1 MKLNVNCIRDIL
13 LTVEEECDFET
24 PWEYQEDSPPPK
36 FLADYTHK
44 EIVYHI
50 NQAQKSNPICGVEYF
65 ECGSDIYI
73 SDLTP
78 KGHEFL
84 SNIRND
90 TVWKKVLSKASGASL
105 PIILEVA
112 KEAAKKYFLG

>member
-1 MKLNVNCIRDIL
+1 MKLNINCIRDIL
-13 LTVEEECDFET
+13 LTVEKNCDFET
-24 PWEYQEDSPPPK
+24 PWEYQEDSSDSE
-36 FLADYTHK
+36 FLSNYSHE

-50 NQAQKSNPICGVEYF
+50 SQAEKSDLIDGVDYF

-84 SNIRND
+84 ANIRND

-105 PIILEVA
+105 PIIIEVA

>member
-1 MKLNVNCIRDIL
+1 MKLNINCIRDIL
-13 LTVEEECDFET
+13 LTIEENCDFET
-24 PWEYQEDSPPPK
+24 PWEYQEDSPDSK
-36 FLADYTHK
+36 FLSNYNHE

-50 NQAQKSNPICGVEYF
+50 KQAEKSDLIDGVDYF
-65 ECGSDIYI
+65 ESGSNIYI

-84 SNIRND
+84 ANIRND
-90 TVWKKVLSKASGASL
+90 TVWKKVLSKASNASL

-112 KEAAKKYFLG
+112 KDAAKKHFLG

>member
-1 MKLNVNCIRDIL
+1 M
-13 LTVEEECDFET
+13 
-24 PWEYQEDSPPPK
+24 
-36 FLADYTHK
+36 
-44 EIVYHI
+44 YHI
-50 NQAQKSNPICGVEYF
+50 NQAEKSDLIYGVEYF

-84 SNIRND
+84 ANIRND
-90 TVWKKVLSKASGASL
+90 TVWKKVLSKASNASL

-112 KEAAKKYFLG
+112 KDAAKKHFLG